1 MSLKIIK
8 CIRKVVIIMA
18 KKDKIKE
25 DKNKWFVLT
34 LLAIAQFMVVLD
46 VSVVNIALPHI
57 QSALRFSPEN
67 LQWIVT
73 AYTLAVGG
81 FLLLGGRVADLY
93 GRKRTFLIG
102 TALFGIASLI
112 TGFSNS
118 ETTMIL
124 ARALQGLTAAFMSPA
139 ALSIVITMFK
149 EGKERNKALGV
160 WAAVAAGGAA
170 AGVLLGGII
179 TEYASWRWNFFIN
192 VPVALGVV
200 YLGLKHIPEST
211 TDLGHRH
218 IDLRGATLV
227 TSGLMLLVYGL
238 TEAPSK
244 GWTSDNSIIT
254 LGLSAI
260 LLIGFIVNE
269 IKVKHPLMPLQ
280 LFKIR
285 NVLGANLTQFP
296 ITASLF
302 SMFFFLS
309 LYIQTILQ
317 YSPVKSGLSFLPVT
331 IIIGIVSGIVSSL
344 IARTG
349 YKKILVIAP
358 LVMALGLFILAKGT
372 PVGGTYLGDVFPG
385 LAVMAVGLGMSFVSL
400 TIAATSGVPKHESGL
415 ASGVLNTSQQIGG
428 ALGLAILSGVSASK
442 TADVLEKAQGQITPL
457 VQADALVQGF
467 HSAFYVGAGFAVAAS
482 IFALFLVKDLS
493 NTGKPLDQ

>member
-1 MSLKIIK
+1 
-8 CIRKVVIIMA
+8 MA
-18 KKDKIKE
+18 KKD

-57 QSALRFSPEN
+57 QSALHFSSAN
-67 LQWIVT
+67 LQWVVT

-93 GRKRTFLIG
+93 GRKKTFLIG

-118 ETTMIL
+118 ETTMII
-124 ARALQGLTAAFMSPA
+124 ARGFQGLTAAFMSPA

-179 TEYASWRWNFFIN
+179 TEYADWRWNFFIN
-192 VPVALGVV
+192 VPVAAVVV
-200 YLGLKHIPEST
+200 YLGFKHIPESK
-211 TDLGHRH
+211 TDLGHNH
-218 IDLRGATLV
+218 LDLRGATLV

-238 TEAPSK
+238 TEAPGK
-244 GWTSDNSIIT
+244 GWTSDASLIT
-254 LGLSAI
+254 LGASVA
-260 LLIGFIVNE
+260 LLIAFIVNE
-269 IKVKHPLMPLQ
+269 MKVQHPLMPLK
-280 LFKIR
+280 LFKVR
-285 NVLGANLTQFP
+285 NVLGANLTQLP

-309 LYIQTILQ
+309 LYIQIILQ

-331 IIIGIVSGIVSSL
+331 IIIGVVSGIVSSL
-344 IARTG
+344 IAKTG
-349 YKKILVIAP
+349 YKKIMVVAP
-358 LVMALGLFILAKGT
+358 LVMALGLFVLGHNT
-372 PVGGTYLGDVFPG
+372 EVGGTYLGDVFPG
-385 LAVMAVGLGMSFVSL
+385 LAIMAVGLGMSFVSL

-442 TADVLEKAQGQITPL
+442 TADVLAQANGQITPY
-457 VQADALVQGF
+457 VQANALVEGF
-467 HSAFYVGAGFAVAAS
+467 HAAFFVGVGFSVLAS
-482 IFALFLVKDLS
+482 LFALLLLKDLKADHKES
-493 NTGKPLDQ
+493 AVSAH

>member
-1 MSLKIIK
+1 
-8 CIRKVVIIMA
+8 MA
-18 KKDKIKE
+18 KKDKVKQ

-57 QSALRFSPEN
+57 QSSLNFSSAN
-67 LQWIVT
+67 LQWVVT

-93 GRKRTFLIG
+93 GRKKTFLIG
-102 TALFGIASLI
+102 TAMFGVASLI

-124 ARALQGLTAAFMSPA
+124 ARGLQGFTAAFMSPA
-139 ALSIVITMFK
+139 ALSIVLTMFK

-160 WAAVAAGGAA
+160 WAAVASGGAA

-179 TEYASWRWNFFIN
+179 TEYANWRWNFFIN

-200 YLGLKHIPEST
+200 YLGLKHIPESV

-218 IDLRGATLV
+218 LDLRGATLV

-244 GWTSDNSIIT
+244 GWTSDGSLIS

-260 LLIGFIVNE
+260 LLVGFIYNE
-269 IKVKHPLMPLQ
+269 MKVPHPLMPLS

-285 NVLGANLTQFP
+285 NVLGANLTQLP

-309 LYIQTILQ
+309 LYIQIVLQ

-331 IIIGIVSGIVSSL
+331 IIIGIVSGIVSNM
-344 IARTG
+344 IAKTG
-349 YKKILVIAP
+349 YKRILVVAP
-358 LVMALGLFILAKGT
+358 LIMALGLFMLAKGT

-400 TIAATSGVPKHESGL
+400 TIAATSGVPKDESGL

-428 ALGLAILSGVSASK
+428 ALGLAILSGISAAK
-442 TADVLEKAQGQITPL
+442 TADVLANTQGQINPAI
-457 VQADALVQGF
+457 QAAALVEGF
-467 HSAFYVGAGFAVAAS
+467 HSAFYVGAGFAVVAS
-482 IFALFLVKDLS
+482 IAALVLVKDLS
-493 NTGKPLDQ
+493 STGKSLAHDNK